1 MSLMSLML
9 SLVFSRS
16 MKSSHD
22 RGFTLIELLV
32 VIAIIAILASLLL
45 PALTKAKS
53 YALRTKCLSN
63 HRQLALTWILYQ
75 DDNEGKL
82 VSNVRNSPAAGE
94 GLNWVESTVHGA
106 TAGFTNPL
114 ALITPTRAAF
124 ANYHKS
130 VEIYGCPAERTI
142 YTVGNR
148 KVPKLRSY
156 SMNDYLNGNSDQY
169 PAPPPLFFY
178 KKNSQFQRAAQIFV
192 FIDSDPG
199 TICYVPF
206 EIPTANNATFFTA
219 PGALHDRRSAVLSFA
234 DGHAE
239 THRWKRPYLHPNTSM
254 SGSPH
259 NNVTSDPQDV
269 AYVRSR
275 SHHLVNP

>member
-1 MSLMSLML
+1 
-9 SLVFSRS
+9 
-16 MKSSHD
+16 MKSSRD

-53 YALRTKCLSN
+53 YALRTRCMSN

-75 DDNEGKL
+75 DDYEGKL
-82 VSNVRNSPAAGE
+82 VSNVRNSPAPGE

-114 ALITPTRAAF
+114 ALIAPNRAAF

-142 YTVGNR
+142 YPVGNR
-148 KVPKLRSY
+148 KVLKLRSY
-156 SMNDYLNGNSDQY
+156 SMNDYLNGNSDQFA
-169 PAPPPLFFY
+169 APPPLFFY
-178 KKNSQFQRAAQIFV
+178 KKSSQLQRAAQIFV
-192 FIDSDPG
+192 FIDADPG

-234 DGHAE
+234 DGHTE
-239 THRWKRPYLHPNTSM
+239 THRWKQPYLHPNTSM

-259 NNVTSDPQDV
+259 NAVTSNPQDV

-275 SHHLVNP
+275 AHHLVNP

>member
-1 MSLMSLML
+1 M
-9 SLVFSRS
+9 
-16 MKSSHD
+16 
-22 RGFTLIELLV
+22 
-32 VIAIIAILASLLL
+32 
-45 PALTKAKS
+45 
-53 YALRTKCLSN
+53 
-63 HRQLALTWILYQ
+63 
-75 DDNEGKL
+75 

-114 ALITPTRAAF
+114 ALINPTRAAF

-130 VEIYGCPAERTI
+130 VETYGCPAERII

-169 PAPPPLFFY
+169 NAPPPLFFY
-178 KKNSQFQRAAQIFV
+178 KRSSQFQRAAQIFV

-206 EIPTANNATFFTA
+206 EIPTANNAMFFTA
-219 PGALHDRRSAVLSFA
+219 PVSLRDRRSAVLSFA
-234 DGHAE
+234 DD
-239 THRWKRPYLHPNTSM
+239 RSKKD
-254 SGSPH
+254 
-259 NNVTSDPQDV
+259 VTLSNSLWV
-269 AYVRSR
+269 SR
-275 SHHLVNP
+275 CW